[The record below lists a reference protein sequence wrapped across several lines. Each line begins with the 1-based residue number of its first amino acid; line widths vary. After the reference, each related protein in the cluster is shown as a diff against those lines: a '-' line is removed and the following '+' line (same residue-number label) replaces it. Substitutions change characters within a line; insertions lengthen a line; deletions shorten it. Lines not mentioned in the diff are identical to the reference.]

1 MVGEFETRVRKGGK
15 MRIIRITRA
24 AEAGGK
30 PKGMTVL
37 PVPANLRSKLAFCPT
52 GQMGGYLVRTR
63 QLVEFARLL
72 GRGMIDE
79 VIPLDDSE
87 QAHPDACGLKHD
99 GGDSVAYWETEDGSH
114 GWCCKECG
122 TVVQWG

>member
-1 MVGEFETRVRKGGK
+1 
-15 MRIIRITRA
+15 MRIIKVTRA
-24 AEAGGK
+24 AEAGGRT
-30 PKGMTVL
+30 KGRTVL
-37 PVPANLRSKLAFCPT
+37 PVPANLRSKLAFCPI

-72 GRGMIDE
+72 GREMIDE

-87 QAHPDACGLKHD
+87 QARPESCPSGNHE
-99 GGDSVAYWETEDGSH
+99 GDSMIDNLVYWETEDGSH